1 MSDEEFHKYCKETR
15 APLIWLGIL
24 LLIVMLATLGDC
36 LHA

>member
-24 LLIVMLATLGDC
+24 LLMLATLGDC